1 MENVLLINPPQSF
14 ERKGTSEGLALPLG
28 LLYLKTMIPECNT
41 KILDLS
47 ISENPKRT
55 FVEILD
61 SKDWDVIGI
70 TVLTYSLDTIRQL
83 VNLIK
88 KKGNIYLIG
97 GGPHATLAP
106 ENCIDMGFDA
116 VVIGEGEQI
125 ISHLIQNKPKGI
137 LQGKAIKNLEEIPFP
152 DRSTL
157 DNTKYGVFGFLQV
170 PGLATNIVTS
180 RGCPFNCTFCG
191 RIIRGSVRRRS
202 VTSVINELKELQK
215 QGFENIFIS
224 DDYFITNKRWVT
236 AFCNNLKKEKM
247 RFNFFL
253 QTRIDNFDQE
263 SAELLRETGT
273 QYISFGIESIH
284 PSILRFYNKTSK
296 PTKWR
301 ELAEKAL
308 GYCNDT
314 GIYSQAS
321 LIIGAP
327 METEE
332 LFWESYDFIR
342 ESGADTINVNP
353 LMYMV
358 GSEIWKD
365 AVKKGIIKNNEY
377 LIATNKRKL
386 CPIPPERI
394 DEICSEVFEKLTSN
408 YNHVLVKTLRH
419 IDMFRI
425 KLISIGIKKFIS
437 WNFLGGDW
445 RKHYNIMKEFG
456 YGKTFLE
463 KPGKEDEVQS
473 LPSNSK

>member
-1 MENVLLINPPQSF
+1 MTNVLLINPPQSF

-28 LLYLKTMIPECNT
+28 LLYLKAMIPQYNT
-41 KILDLS
+41 TVLDLS
-47 ISENPKRT
+47 VSENPKRQ
-55 FVEILD
+55 FLEYLE
-61 SKDWDVIGI
+61 SKEWDVIGI

-88 KKGNIYLIG
+88 QKEETYLVG

-106 ENCIDMGFDA
+106 NDCINMGFDA

-125 ISHLIQNKPKGI
+125 ISDLVQKKPRGI
-137 LQGKAIKNLEEIPFP
+137 LHGTAFKNLDEIPFP
-152 DRSTL
+152 NRSL
-157 DNTKYGVFGFLQV
+157 IDNTKYGVFGFLQV
-170 PGLATNIVTS
+170 PGLTTNIVTS
-180 RGCPFNCTFCG
+180 RGCPFNCAFCG

-202 VTSVINELKELQK
+202 VESVINELKVLKK
-215 QGFENIFIS
+215 QGFANIFIS
-224 DDYFITNKRWVT
+224 DDYFITNKKWVR
-236 AFCNNLKKEKM
+236 AFCNALKKEKM
-247 RFNFFL
+247 NFNFFY
-253 QTRIDNFDQE
+253 QTRIDNFDAE
-263 SAELLRETGT
+263 SAKILRETGT

-284 PSILRFYNKTSK
+284 PNILKFYNKTSQ

-301 ELAEKAL
+301 DLTEKAL

-327 METEE
+327 METED
-332 LFWESYDFIR
+332 LFWESYDFVR

-365 AVKKGIIKNNEY
+365 AVKKGIIKKTEY
-377 LIATNKRKL
+377 LIAANKRSL

-394 DEICSEVFEKLTSN
+394 DEICAEVFEKLTSN
-408 YNHVLVKTLRH
+408 YRHVLFKTLRH
-419 IDMFRI
+419 MDRFRF
-425 KLISIGIKKFIS
+425 KVISIGVKKFIS
-437 WNFLGGDW
+437 WNLLGGDW
-445 RKHYNIMKEFG
+445 RKHYDIIKEFG

-463 KPGKEDEVQS
+463 KSEKETES
-473 LPSNSK
+473 

>member
-1 MENVLLINPPQSF
+1 MKNVLLINPPQSF

-28 LLYLKTMIPECNT
+28 LLYLKAMIPECNT
-41 KILDLS
+41 TVLDLS
-47 ISENPKRT
+47 VAENPKRT
-55 FVEILD
+55 FLEKLE

-83 VNLIK
+83 VKLIK
-88 KKGNIYLIG
+88 KHDNPYLVG

-106 ENCIDMGFDA
+106 NDCIKMGFDA

-125 ISHLIQNKPKGI
+125 ISDLVQNKPRGI
-137 LQGKAIKNLEEIPFP
+137 LHGNAIHNLDEIPFP
-152 DRSTL
+152 DRSTV
-157 DNTKYGVFGFLQV
+157 DNTI

-180 RGCPFNCTFCG
+180 RGCPFNCAFCG

-202 VTSVINELKELQK
+202 VASVMNELKELKK

-236 AFCNNLKKEKM
+236 TFCNALKTEKM
-247 RFNFFL
+247 RFNFFY

-263 SAELLRETGT
+263 SAKILRETGT

-284 PSILRFYNKTSK
+284 PNILKFYNKTSK

-301 ELAEKAL
+301 ELTEKAL

-327 METEE
+327 METEDM
-332 LFWESYDFIR
+332 FWESYDFVR

-365 AVKKGIIKNNEY
+365 AVKRGIIKNTEY
-377 LIATNKRKL
+377 LIAANKRKL
-386 CPIPPERI
+386 CPIPPDRI
-394 DEICSEVFEKLTSN
+394 DEICSEVFEKVTSN
-408 YNHVLVKTLRH
+408 YRHVLFKTLRH
-419 IDMFRI
+419 LDRFRI

-437 WNFLGGDW
+437 WNLLGGDW
-445 RKHYNIMKEFG
+445 RKHYDIIKEFG

-463 KPGKEDEVQS
+463 KPEKEDEVQS
-473 LPSNSK
+473 